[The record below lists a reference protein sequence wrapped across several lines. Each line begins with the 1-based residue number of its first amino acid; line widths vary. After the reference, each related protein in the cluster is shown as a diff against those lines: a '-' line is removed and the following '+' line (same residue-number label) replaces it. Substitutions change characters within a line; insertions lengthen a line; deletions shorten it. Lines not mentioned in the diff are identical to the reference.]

1 MKAPPLPALIR
12 LLAALAICALPTG
25 ALAGPAVAAAAV
37 QQFTLDNGMLVVVVP
52 DHRTPV
58 VTHMLWY
65 RIGAADDPFGKSG
78 IAHFLEHLMFKG
90 TAKHPAGRFSQQI
103 AAVGGQ
109 ENAFTSYD
117 YTGYFQRVSR
127 ENLGAMMD
135 FEADRMTGLVLSED
149 VIASE
154 RNVILEERNQR
165 IDNDPSARL
174 SEQVQAAQYLNHP
187 YHRPSIG
194 WRHEMET
201 LNREDAL
208 AFYRHYYQPDN
219 AFLVVAGD
227 VTLDEVKALAEK
239 TYGKIERRTPI
250 GPRIRPQEPPQI
262 AARRLTF
269 ADLRVTQPSLQ
280 RSYLVPSSTT
290 AQDNE
295 GDALEMLSYVL
306 GGGANSRLYRALV
319 VEKRLATTAGS
330 WYQGTSLDDTRFGI
344 YGTPAAG
351 VPLDKLEAAVDAEVD
366 AMLDTGPTAEELERS
381 KSRMIADF
389 VYAQDNQSQLVR
401 LYGASLATGSTVRAV
416 LERPERLRAVTA
428 EQVRDVARRYLDK
441 RRSVTGYL
449 VKDGAAREEK
459 KS

>member
-1 MKAPPLPALIR
+1 
-12 LLAALAICALPTG
+12 
-25 ALAGPAVAAAAV
+25 
-37 QQFTLDNGMLVVVVP
+37 MLVVVVS

-65 RIGAADDPFGKSG
+65 RIGAADDPYGKSG

-90 TAKHPAGRFSQQI
+90 TAKHPGGRFSQQI

-127 ENLGAMMD
+127 ENLGSMME
-135 FEADRMTGLVLSED
+135 FEADRMTGLVLGED
-149 VIASE
+149 VIAAE
-154 RNVILEERNQR
+154 RDVILEERNQR

-187 YHRPSIG
+187 YHRPTIG

-208 AFYRHYYQPDN
+208 AFYKRYYQPDN
-219 AFLVVAGD
+219 AFLIVAGD
-227 VTLDEVKALAEK
+227 VTADEVKALVGK
-239 TYGKIERRTPI
+239 TYGKIPRAATAV
-250 GPRIRPQEPPQI
+250 GPRVRPQEPPQI
-262 AARRLTF
+262 AERRLTF

-280 RSYLVPSSTT
+280 RSYLVPSLTT
-290 AQDNE
+290 AQNNE
-295 GDALEMLSYVL
+295 GDALEMLAYVL
-306 GGGANSRLYRALV
+306 GGGSNSRLYRALV
-319 VEKRLATTAGS
+319 IEKRLATTAGS
-330 WYQGTSLDDTRFGI
+330 WYQGTSLDPTRMGI

-351 VPLDKLEAAVDAEVD
+351 VPLEKLEAAIDAEIETL
-366 AMLDTGPTAEELERS
+366 LDNGPTTQELERA
-381 KSRMIADF
+381 KSRLIADTI
-389 VYAQDNQSQLVR
+389 YAQDNQSQLVR
-401 LYGASLATGSTVRAV
+401 MYGAALATGSTVRAV
-416 LERPERLRAVTA
+416 LERPDRLRAVTA

>member
-1 MKAPPLPALIR
+1 
-12 LLAALAICALPTG
+12 
-25 ALAGPAVAAAAV
+25 
-37 QQFTLDNGMLVVVVP
+37 MLVVVVP

-90 TAKHPAGRFSQQI
+90 TAKHPGGHFSQRI

-127 ENLGAMMD
+127 ENLGAMME
-135 FEADRMTGLVLSED
+135 FEADRMTGLVLAEE

-165 IDNDPSARL
+165 IDNDPSARF
-174 SEQVQAAQYLNHP
+174 SEQIQAAQYLNHP

-208 AFYRHYYQPDN
+208 AFYRRYYQPDN
-219 AFLVVAGD
+219 AFLIVAGD
-227 VTLDEVKALAEK
+227 VTFDEVRALAEK
-239 TYGKIERRTPI
+239 TYGKIEKRTPL

-262 AARRLTF
+262 AERRLTF

-280 RSYLVPSSTT
+280 RSYLVPSVTT
-290 AQDNE
+290 AQGNE
-295 GDALEMLSYVL
+295 ADALEMLSYVL
-306 GGGANSRLYRALV
+306 GGGANSRLYRSLV
-319 VEKRLATTAGS
+319 VEKHLATNAGS
-330 WYQGTSLDDTRFGI
+330 WYQARSLDATRFGI

-351 VPLDKLEAAVDAEVD
+351 VPLEKLEAGIDTEIE
-366 AMLDTGPTAEELERS
+366 AMLDNGPTAEELERA

-389 VYAQDNQSQLVR
+389 IYAQDNQSQLVQ
-401 LYGASLATGSTVRAV
+401 LYGAAIATGSTVQSV

-441 RRSVTGYL
+441 RHSVTGYL
-449 VKDGAAREEK
+449 VKDGASREEK

>member
-1 MKAPPLPALIR
+1 MPA
-12 LLAALAICALPTG
+12 AAH
-25 ALAGPAVAAAAV
+25 AGSAVAAPTV
-37 QQFTLDNGMLVVVVP
+37 QQFTLDNGLLVVVVP

-90 TAKHPAGRFSQQI
+90 TAKNPGGRFSQQI

-127 ENLGAMMD
+127 ENLGAMMA
-135 FEADRMTGLVLSED
+135 FEADRMTGLVLGED

-154 RNVILEERNQR
+154 RDVILEERNQR

-208 AFYRHYYQPDN
+208 AFYRRYYQPDN
-219 AFLVVAGD
+219 AILIVAGD
-227 VTLDEVKALAEK
+227 VTVDEVKALAEK
-239 TYGKIERRTPI
+239 TYGKLEKRTPL
-250 GPRIRPQEPPQI
+250 PARVRPQEPPQI
-262 AARRLTF
+262 AERRLTF

-280 RSYLVPSSTT
+280 RSYLVPSLTS
-290 AQDNE
+290 AKDKE
-295 GDALEMLSYVL
+295 ADALEMLSYVL
-306 GGGANSRLYRALV
+306 GGGANSRLYRAVV

-330 WYQGTSLDDTRFGI
+330 WYQGTSLDATRFGI

-351 VPLDKLEAAVDAEVD
+351 VPLEKLEAAIDAEIERL
-366 AMLDTGPTAEELERS
+366 LDSGPAADELERA
-381 KSRMIADF
+381 KSHMIAEF
-389 VYAQDNQSQLVR
+389 IYAQDNQSQLAR
-401 LYGASLATGSTVRAV
+401 LYGAALATGSTVRAV
-416 LERPERLRAVTA
+416 LERPERLRAVTP
-428 EQVRDVARRYLDK
+428 EEVRDAARRYLDK

-449 VKDGAAREEK
+449 VKDAAAPREEK